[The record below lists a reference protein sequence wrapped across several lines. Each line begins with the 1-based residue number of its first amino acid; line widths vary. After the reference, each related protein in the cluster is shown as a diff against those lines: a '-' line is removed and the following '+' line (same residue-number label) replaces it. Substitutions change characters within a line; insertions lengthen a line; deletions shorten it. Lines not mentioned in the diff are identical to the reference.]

1 MRKFFFVCCGHLLL
15 ATGAIGIFLPVLPT
29 TPFVLLACGCYARG
43 SERFHAMLL
52 GGKWFG
58 PLIKDWHEH
67 KAIPVRAKALAVIM
81 VAASITWAIFLASVV
96 VVKIGLAAVGT
107 AVSVYILTR
116 PSRRKT

>member
-1 MRKFFFVCCGHLLL
+1 MRKFFFVCCGHLSL
-15 ATGAIGIFLPVLPT
+15 ATGVIGVFLPGLPT
-29 TPFVLLACGCYARG
+29 APFVLLACGCYARG